1 LWFSK
6 MDWLFNLIGL
16 ASALL
21 LIATAF
27 MYLFNPRMGLEWLK
41 KGGIALLLLLLVPAL
56 AVELVHAS
64 DPIALFVSLALVS
77 ITSYVVR
84 EWRLARRRRPAPRPR
99 GAERKPVRP
108 REEEEQ

>member
-1 LWFSK
+1 

-64 DPIALFVSLALVS
+64 DPIALFVSLALAS
-77 ITSYVVR
+77 ITSYLVR
-84 EWRLARRRRPAPRPR
+84 ERRLRGRKRPAPRLC
-99 GAERKPVRP
+99 GAERKPALP